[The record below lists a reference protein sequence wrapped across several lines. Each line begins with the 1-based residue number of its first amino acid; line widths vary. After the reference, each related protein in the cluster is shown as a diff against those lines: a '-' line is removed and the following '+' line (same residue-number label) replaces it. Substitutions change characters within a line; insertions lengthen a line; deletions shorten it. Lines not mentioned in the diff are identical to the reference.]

1 MKEIQK
7 PTLKEEIHLAE
18 SLDIGDINLV
28 ASCVEQKEELLK
40 VTKDPVILQGRVDD
54 QEVREIYLDP
64 GS

>member
-7 PTLKEEIHLAE
+7 PTLKEEIYLAE

-28 ASCVEQKEELLK
+28 ASRVEQKEELLK